1 MRRWI
6 TSNISKFRFLDN
18 FYECKVTYQGIT
30 YQNSEA
36 AFQAQKTTDPQE
48 RLKFANLPPQ
58 EAKSLGHLVSLRD
71 DWEEIKDQIMYEVVK
86 TKFQQNPELL
96 QELLDTGD
104 AQLIERNNR
113 NQQDAYWGIDSE
125 LWLGYNKLGH
135 ICEKVREELG
145 GWKRNYTDESVGL
158 HLTFVE

>member
-6 TSNISKFRFLDN
+6 ISMVNKFLFLDN
-18 FYECKVTYQGIT
+18 FYECQVTYKGIT

-36 AFQAQKTTDPQE
+36 AFQAQKTVDPQE

-58 EAKSLGHLVSLRD
+58 EAKSLGHLISPRD
-71 DWEEIKDQIMYEVVK
+71 DWEEIKDQVMYEVVK
-86 TKFQQNPELL
+86 AKFQQNPDLL
-96 QELLDTGD
+96 QQLLDTGD
-104 AQLIERNNR
+104 AELIEGNNHS
-113 NQQDAYWGIDSE
+113 DAYWGVDLP
-125 LWLGYNKLGH
+125 LWAGYNKLGS

>member
-1 MRRWI
+1 MRHWI

-86 TKFQQNPELL
+86 AKFQQNPELL
-96 QELLDTGD
+96 QHLLDTGD
-104 AQLIERNNR
+104 AQIVEGNNH
-113 NQQDAYWGIDSE
+113 QDSYWGVD
-125 LWLGYNKLGH
+125 LHTMQGYNKLGH

>member
-1 MRRWI
+1 MRPLIMRMI
-6 TSNISKFRFLDN
+6 YKHYFLDN
-18 FYECKVTYQGIT
+18 FYACQVTYQGIT

-58 EAKSLGHLVSLRD
+58 EAKSLGRLVPLRD

-86 TKFQQNPELL
+86 AKFQQNPDLL
-96 QELLDTGD
+96 QQLLDTGD
-104 AQLIERNNR
+104 AQIVEGNHH
-113 NQQDAYWGIDSE
+113 QDSYWGVD
-125 LWLGYNKLGH
+125 LHTLRGRNKLGS

-145 GWKRNYTDESVGL
+145 GWKRDYTDESVGL
-158 HLTFVE
+158 SLSFVE

>member
-6 TSNISKFRFLDN
+6 TSMVGKFLFLDN
-18 FYECKVTYQGIT
+18 FYECQVTYQGIT

-58 EAKSLGHLVSLRD
+58 EAKSLGRLVSLRN
-71 DWEEIKDQIMYEVVK
+71 DWEEIKDQVMYEVVK
-86 TKFQQNPELL
+86 AKFQQNPDLL
-96 QELLDTGD
+96 QQLLDTGD
-104 AQLIERNNR
+104 AVLVEGNHH
-113 NQQDAYWGIDSE
+113 QDCYWGVD
-125 LWLGYNKLGH
+125 LHLLMGNNKLGS

-145 GWKRNYTDESVGL
+145 GWKRDYTDESVGL